1 MRKELGKG
9 WTYERLRMLW
19 IRPRPIPE
27 RVLRA
32 WRTYAPEQVIHI
44 IINHRAEIYRRRRET
59 EWVTIPEFAY
69 PLPKLKEIEQKPE
82 VFAVAIDTDGLI
94 QTRVKHGRDRLT
106 KIDRWTYRYEY
117 VRPKIWFWSETLQLA
132 VKVANM
138 ILAPIRPARPRPQ
151 RRPSISYVTETEHAS
166 AIIATYLA
174 EPYLIKWKERANQI
188 IKIYKNTP
196 SIRTR

>member
-1 MRKELGKG
+1 MGNNPRI
-9 WTYERLRMLW
+9 RLSAPQTQRN
-19 IRPRPIPE
+19 
-27 RVLRA
+27 
-32 WRTYAPEQVIHI
+32 RTK
-44 IINHRAEIYRRRRET
+44 T
-59 EWVTIPEFAY
+59 
-69 PLPKLKEIEQKPE
+69 E
-82 VFAVAIDTDGLI
+82 VFAMAIDTDGLI

-138 ILAPIRPARPRPQ
+138 ILAPIRPARPRPP